1 MFADTVGSAND
12 NDDMQIRCSAGLFT
26 PSNKR
31 NIKGRQEKELKQ
43 ETLGI

>member
-31 NIKGRQEKELKQ
+31 SIKGLQEEELKQ
-43 ETLGI
+43 EAPGI